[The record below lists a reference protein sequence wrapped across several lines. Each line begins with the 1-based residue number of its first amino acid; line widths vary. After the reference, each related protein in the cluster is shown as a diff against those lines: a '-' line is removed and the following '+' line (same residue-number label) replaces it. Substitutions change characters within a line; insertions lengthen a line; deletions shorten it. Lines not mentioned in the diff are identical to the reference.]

1 VLKTAAICV
10 AKLYDINA
18 QLVEE
23 QGFLDQLRD
32 LVTDSNPMVV
42 ANAVAAL
49 SEIDEVASQPV
60 FTITKQNLQKLLAA
74 LEECTEWGQVFILNA
89 LAKYQPKD
97 SKEAETIAN
106 RVTPRLQHANSA
118 VVLAAV
124 KVLMQVMELIRD
136 EAAILQLCQK
146 MSPPLVT
153 LLSKEPEIQYVA
165 LRNIN
170 LIIQKQP
177 LILQNEMKVFFCKY
191 NDPIYVKMEKLEI
204 MIMLVNEKSI
214 DQVLL
219 EFKEYAQEVDVE
231 FVRKSVRAIG
241 RCAIKLDKAPEKC
254 VHVLLDLIKTK
265 VNYVVQEAVIVIKDI
280 FRRYPNRYESVISA
294 LCENLDSLDEPEAKA
309 SMIWIVGEYAERI
322 DNADELLQSFLESF
336 KDESPQVQLQLLTA
350 VVKLFLKR
358 PKVAQNMVQDTLN
371 MATQESDNPD
381 LRDRGY
387 LYWRLLSTDP
397 EAAKQVV
404 LAQKPL
410 ISEHTERID
419 PTVLRELISNISTL
433 ASVYHKP
440 PETFVPK
447 LKGVKRGGVR
457 RPVEQDDY
465 EEDGDVGGT
474 NGSGLIDMG
483 DVGSALPSG
492 GSPMGDLLTGFGAAP
507 APTPAAAPA
516 ASSAQSQQK
525 PTPKVQVLQASPQ
538 SGGVDVRAGFVR
550 RNGQLFLDVTL
561 TNEGQVPLNQFLV
574 QIKPN
579 IFRISPAARGIEVP
593 QLNPGQSADAMLPL
607 NTEGQ
612 LPQDNAIS
620 NIIAFAV
627 KHNTATVYFN
637 VALPAYALFVEE
649 GAPDKTTYLNT
660 WRSIAAEKYCDMAG
674 LFSANVDA
682 LQARLQAYNVTFVA
696 RRKGENN
703 TDVVYASVK
712 LTTGV
717 VFLLELAFAGNSC
730 KLCTKTAQ
738 EAFIPF
744 VEKSIQFILAP

>member
-1 VLKTAAICV
+1 MQDPDPYVLKTAAICV

-23 QGFLDQLRD
+23 QGFLDQLRE
-32 LVTDSNPMVV
+32 LVSDSNPMVV

-97 SKEAETIAN
+97 GKEAENIAN

-136 EAAILQLCQK
+136 DALVLQLCQK

-153 LLSKEPEIQYVA
+153 LLSKEPEIQYVS

-177 LILQNEMKVFFCKY
+177 QVLQNEMKVFFCKY

-204 MIMLVNEKSI
+204 MIMLVNEKNI

-280 FRRYPNRYESVISA
+280 FRRYPNRYESVISS

-358 PKVAQNMVQDTLN
+358 PKVAQNMVQETLN

-419 PTVLRELISNISTL
+419 PSVLKELISNISTL

-447 LKGVKRGGVR
+447 LKGVKRNGSRRTVDDEYDEDGEGSNGGVTSS
-457 RPVEQDDY
+457 
-465 EEDGDVGGT
+465 GDLLGM
-474 NGSGLIDMG
+474 DMG
-483 DVGSALPSG
+483 SSPAPSG
-492 GSPMGDLLTGFGAAP
+492 GDLMTGFGQPNP
-507 APTPAAAPA
+507 APQ
-516 ASSAQSQQK
+516 AQSNQK
-525 PTPKVQVLQASPQ
+525 PTPKVQVLQATPQ
-538 SGGVDVRAGFVR
+538 TAGLEVRAGFVR
-550 RNGQLFLDVTL
+550 RNAQMYLDVTL
-561 TNEGQVPLNQFLV
+561 VNQGQAPLNQFLV
-574 QIKPN
+574 QVKPN
-579 IFRISPAARGIEVP
+579 IFRITPVGRAIEVP
-593 QLNPGQSADAMLPL
+593 QLNPGQSADALLALSTDGPA
-607 NTEGQ
+607 
-612 LPQDNAIS
+612 PQDNAIS
-620 NIIAFAV
+620 NIVAFAV
-627 KHNTATVYFN
+627 KHSAATVYFN

-649 GAPDKTTYLNT
+649 GAPDKKAYLDT
-660 WRSIAAEKYCDMAG
+660 WKSIATERFCDISG
-674 LFSANVDA
+674 LFSGNVDA
-682 LQARLQAYNVTFVA
+682 IQARLQAYNVSFVA
-696 RRKGENN
+696 RRKGDNN
-703 TDVVYASVK
+703 TDVVYASVT
-712 LTTGV
+712 LSTGAN
-717 VFLLELAFAGNSC
+717 FLLEFAFAGNTC
-730 KLCTKTAQ
+730 KLCTKTTQ
-738 EAFIPF
+738 EPFVPF
-744 VEKSIQFILAP
+744 VEKSLQFILSA